1 MYNMQNAYIDI
12 SYRILIN
19 KVISFSG
26 DLFYAKYIIPNT
38 SYRIKTW
45 EEKYL
50 ATSAMKL
57 KKLEITN
64 FYI

>member
-12 SYRILIN
+12 SCRILIH
-19 KVISFSG
+19 KG